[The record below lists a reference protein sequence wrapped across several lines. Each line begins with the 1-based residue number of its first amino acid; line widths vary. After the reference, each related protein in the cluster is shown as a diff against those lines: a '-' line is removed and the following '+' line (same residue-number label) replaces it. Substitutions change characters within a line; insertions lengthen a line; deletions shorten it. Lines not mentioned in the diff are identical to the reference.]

1 VSTVDVVSLCAFPAG
16 AILWEA
22 QPNQLSL
29 TVIVK
34 ATFALVPGD
43 VTVAPEQEPLREER
57 HWDDNGL
64 ASLHGPGDFAPA
76 KRRVDVTLVG
86 HAYAPRG
93 EPVTEIVA
101 RLAVGDLVKAVRVT
115 GDRAWTLDANEL
127 FEPGPPSPFRQ
138 MPLRY
143 ERAALSADNPIG
155 IDVDG
160 PPVPAMPAL
169 PTLERGEREP
179 RGEATP
185 CFGPVATTW
194 RARRRLLDEAA
205 TFWAYG
211 IAHDPR
217 GGAPPLG
224 PAPPR
229 FDFAFFNAA
238 PADQQLELLRPG
250 TPIALDH
257 LHPEHARLE
266 TRLPAIRP
274 QVYRVPPP
282 DTPRA
287 RVEEIVLRCDS
298 LWIDTDRNVAVM
310 TWRGLA
316 DVGRGAN
323 GVGRVIVAADPHGKK
338 LRWEHVEK
346 RLGEHD
352 APTLRLGPDSQS
364 PAEEQDE
371 GPPPDPLAR
380 RHDAVKGQPV
390 EGPTASDPL
399 LDSNT
404 QDAPTDATDRRR
416 DDERTQAL
424 PELSR
429 RPSSS
434 KREPT
439 DSPKPPV
446 ALTSRP
452 PGARPILVM
461 GAQLGVPRPSAPPSV
476 PAPRAPRPAGAGV
489 PASRSA
495 GPALRRDLT
504 VQRYA
509 EIAAALAQKGAN
521 RLAVLRAHLLTE
533 PAWTMVDQHW
543 TKVMAGEAAQGGQA
557 LAEAFDDAYVTAQ
570 DRLRPP
576 RPPIDVAAYARL
588 QVGLER
594 GEVGRVLADLQ
605 LELGDLV
612 RLQRVWAR
620 RVAASDALG
629 AELARALEGARGNA
643 F

>member
-1 VSTVDVVSLCAFPAG
+1 VSVVDVVSLCAFPAG

-22 QPNQLSL
+22 QPRQLSL

-34 ATFALVPGD
+34 ATFALVPGEAI
-43 VTVAPEQEPLREER
+43 VAPEQDPLREER

-64 ASLHGPGDFAPA
+64 ASLHAPGDFAPA

-86 HAYAPRG
+86 HAYAPSG
-93 EPVTEIVA
+93 EPATVIVA

-115 GDRAWTLDANEL
+115 GDRAWTLGANKL
-127 FEPGPPSPFRQ
+127 FEPGSPSPFRR
-138 MPLRY
+138 MSLRY

-155 IDVDG
+155 IDVDAS
-160 PPVPAMPAL
+160 PVPAMPAL
-169 PTLERGEREP
+169 PNLERGEPDP

-185 CFGPVATTW
+185 CFGPVAPTW
-194 RARRRLLDEAA
+194 RTRRCLLDDAA

-211 IAHDPR
+211 IARDPR

-257 LHPEHARLE
+257 LHPELARLE
-266 TRLPAIRP
+266 TRLPSMRP
-274 QVYRVPPP
+274 QVFRVPPP

-298 LWIDTDRNVAVM
+298 LWIDTDRSVVVV
-310 TWRGLA
+310 TWRGLT
-316 DVGRGAN
+316 DVGGAGV
-323 GVGRVIVAADPHGKK
+323 GVGRVVVVADPHGKK
-338 LRWEHVEK
+338 LHWERVEK
-346 RLGEHD
+346 QLGEHNT
-352 APTLRLGPDSQS
+352 PTLRLGPDGLP
-364 PAEEQDE
+364 PADEPDE
-371 GPPPDPLAR
+371 GPPPDPLAV

-390 EGPTASDPL
+390 KAPPVRDPL
-399 LDSNT
+399 SDSSI
-404 QDAPTDATDRRR
+404 QDAPTDPMEHRF
-416 DDERTQAL
+416 DDEHTQAL
-424 PELSR
+424 PELSP
-429 RPSSS
+429 RPSAS
-434 KREPT
+434 KRMQITSPNPLVDPVSEPAG
-439 DSPKPPV
+439 V
-446 ALTSRP
+446 
-452 PGARPILVM
+452 RPILVM
-461 GAQLGVPRPSAPPSV
+461 GAPLGVPRPSGPVSM
-476 PAPRAPRPAGAGV
+476 PAPRVPRPAVAGALA
-489 PASRSA
+489 PRSA
-495 GPALRRDLT
+495 GPALRKDLS

-521 RLAVLRAHLLTE
+521 RADVLRAHLLTE

-543 TKVMAGEAAQGGQA
+543 TKAIAGEAAQGGQA
-557 LAEAFDDAYVTAQ
+557 LAEAFDDAYVDAQ

-576 RPPIDVAAYARL
+576 VDVTAYARL
-588 QVGLER
+588 QVALER

-605 LELGDLV
+605 LELGCLM

-620 RVAASDALG
+620 RLAASPALG
-629 AELARALEGARGNA
+629 AELARALEEARA
-643 F
+643 KAR